1 MVFMNKKLLMLLIL
15 VFVGLI
21 TRFVEV
27 KAPQTLAPP
36 PNPCLNP
43 AAPQDASLSCE
54 AFKKINETYI
64 AQIKPIFQA
73 KCLACHGN
81 VEKIP
86 LYSKIPPVSW
96 LVLHDIE
103 EAREHF
109 NMSHD
114 YPFYSKRR
122 GVSPAKQFQEL
133 QETIEENE
141 MPPWYYLLTH
151 WQSNLSAQEKEKILN
166 WIQESKKTLSIQ

>member
-1 MVFMNKKLLMLLIL
+1 MTKKLLGLLIL
-15 VFVGLI
+15 VLI
-21 TRFVEV
+21 LLTRFVQVE
-27 KAPQTLAPP
+27 APQTLEPS
-36 PNPCLNP
+36 PNPCTDPLVG
-43 AAPQDASLSCE
+43 QLDASLNYCA
-54 AFKKINETYI
+54 AFQKINETYI

-96 LVLHDIE
+96 LVLDDIE

-141 MPPWYYLLTH
+141 MPPWYYGTTH
-151 WQSNLSAQEKEKILN
+151 WRSGLNAQEKEKILN